1 MASPLQLPSLIA
13 GTAIGGAAVAAFEP
27 ALEVP
32 RQQAWSTAPNRLPD
46 IGLIAA
52 LVAGGKVALADGQ
65 SMAARLGY
73 DTGPFDSLTWLA
85 QNRLDWPLVLRM
97 WRLGAHFP
105 AFAGLDAAG
114 LIDRTLAHEQLD
126 WDYQPYLRALQ
137 TAELPGI
144 GDIAY
149 AVVRGYLPTDIPLP
163 VPPPATSTNVKRFP
177 QSTTKAEELAAALGY
192 DVSMLELLIARS
204 GLSMAPGLA
213 AQGFFRGVLADDDYH
228 LAIAEGDLRTE
239 WADALR
245 ETSRAIPS
253 PGEYAELWL
262 RGWLTQAQAE
272 SGAARHGMV
281 PGDTDLL
288 YQLRRRPLNP
298 HQIKQALARGGV
310 FDTTNAPFNDP
321 YLSSVHEANLG
332 PEWYDLAIQ
341 LQGSYPS
348 LFITNRL
355 VTTNVID
362 AATGKDW
369 LTKSG
374 LADEVVAAMDSSW
387 TGGTTST
394 ADKNVTSA
402 QTHVKTTVHKSYLAY
417 EISDQTA
424 TTALEAAGVAAAS
437 VPAIL
442 SLYQTERDLIRK
454 SLTAANIKKAV
465 TDGVTNPATGV
476 AWTHADA
483 IAALLQL
490 GYSNDS
496 ATVYLEL

>member
-13 GTAIGGAAVAAFEP
+13 GTAIGGAAAAAFEP

-32 RQQAWSTAPNRLPD
+32 RQDAWLSAPNRLPD
-46 IGLIAA
+46 VGLIAA
-52 LVAGGKVALADGQ
+52 LVAGGKVSLADGQ
-65 SMAARLGY
+65 AMAARLGY

-85 QNRLDWPLVLRM
+85 QNRLDFPIMLRM
-97 WRLGAHFP
+97 LRLAAYNP
-105 AFAGLDAAG
+105 AFDPATLAS
-114 LIDRTLAHEQLD
+114 LLDRTLAHEQLD
-126 WDYQPYLRALQ
+126 WDYHPFLTALQ

-163 VPPPATSTNVKRFP
+163 VAPPSTSTNVARFP
-177 QSTTKAEELAAALGY
+177 QSTTKAETLAAAIGY
-192 DVSMLELLIARS
+192 DKDILELMIARS
-204 GLSMAPGLA
+204 GLSMAPGLS
-213 AQGFFRGVLADDDYH
+213 AQAYFRGILADDDYH

-253 PGEYAELWL
+253 PGEFAELRL

-272 SGAARHGMV
+272 AGAALHGMT
-281 PGDTDLL
+281 PANTELL
-288 YQLRRRPLNP
+288 YELKRRPLNP
-298 HQIKQALARGGV
+298 HQIKQALARGGT
-310 FDTTNAPFNDP
+310 FDTANAPFADP
-321 YLSSVHEANLG
+321 YTSSVHEANLG
-332 PEWYDLAIQ
+332 PEWYDLAVH
-341 LQGSYPS
+341 LAGSYPS

-355 VTTNVID
+355 VTSNVID

-369 LTKSG
+369 LAKSG
-374 LADEVVAAMDSSW
+374 LADEVVAAMDASW
-387 TGGTTST
+387 TGAGTTT

-402 QTHVKTTVHKSYLAY
+402 QTHLKTATHKSYIAY
-417 EISDQTA
+417 EISDTTA
-424 TTALEAAGVAAAS
+424 TDALEAAGVTSAAA
-437 VPAIL
+437 VTIL
-442 SLYQTERDLIRK
+442 GLWQTERDLIRK

-465 TDGVTNPATGV
+465 TDAVTNPATGA

-490 GYSNDS
+490 GYSNDD
-496 ATVYLEL
+496 ATTYLEL